1 MDSMGARIDALI
13 IALEI
18 KRSSFAATLNV
29 SPAFITRLC
38 SGVSQ
43 PSDRTIYDI
52 CREFRVN
59 EEWLRTG
66 KGEMFISLSRDEEI
80 AAFVGSVLKEENESI
95 KKKLIFALSKL
106 NSEQWAMIDNIAQTL
121 LDEMKDADP

>member
-1 MDSMGARIDALI
+1 MTKIHERITAVIKALNI
-13 IALEI
+13 KKIA
-18 KRSSFAATLNV
+18 FANRINV
-29 SPAFITRLC
+29 SSGFVSQLC
-38 SGVSQ
+38 SGASQ

-66 KGEMFISLSRDEEI
+66 KGEMFTSLSRDEEI

-95 KKKLIFALSKL
+95 KKRLILALSKL

-121 LDEMKDADP
+121 LGEMKDADP

>member
-1 MDSMGARIDALI
+1 MTKIHERITAVIKALN
-13 IALEI
+13 I
-18 KRSSFAATLNV
+18 KKIVFANRINV
-29 SPAFITRLC
+29 SSGFVSQLC

-66 KGEMFISLSRDEEI
+66 KGEMFTSLSRDEEI

-95 KKKLIFALSKL
+95 KKRLIFALSKL
-106 NSEQWAMIDNIAQTL
+106 NSEQWAMIDSIAQTL
-121 LDEMKDADP
+121 LSEMKDAGP